1 MLREERPPPIN
12 TAARLRATPLARA
25 LARAHG
31 LDLAALAG
39 TGADGRVTAR
49 DVRARI
55 SPMVPAPLL
64 PASTP
69 PPPPPPPSPPPG
81 TVAGMAQQEVAHDT
95 TGLARR
101 AMSNAA
107 PVATVT
113 VEFDA
118 GAALARI
125 AALGDEFARQGLP
138 LHLGIYVAA
147 PVVALLP
154 AHPRLNA
161 RWLGDALALRR
172 QVRLAIADLAPE
184 GLRWSLIPAAEDLTL
199 RGLARA
205 LVAAPDASAA
215 TFALVSLA
223 TGKSWWSAPPPLPG
237 AVATLILG
245 APERRVVVVGA
256 GLGVRPLATLTLS
269 YDARA
274 LDQRQALDFLEAL
287 RMRLEHEP
295 I

>member
-1 MLREERPPPIN
+1 
-12 TAARLRATPLARA
+12 
-25 LARAHG
+25 
-31 LDLAALAG
+31 
-39 TGADGRVTAR
+39 
-49 DVRARI
+49 
-55 SPMVPAPLL
+55 
-64 PASTP
+64 
-69 PPPPPPPSPPPG
+69 
-81 TVAGMAQQEVAHDT
+81 
-95 TGLARR
+95 
-101 AMSNAA
+101 
-107 PVATVT
+107 
-113 VEFDA
+113 
-118 GAALARI
+118 
-125 AALGDEFARQGLP
+125 
-138 LHLGIYVAA
+138 
-147 PVVALLP
+147 
-154 AHPRLNA
+154 A

>member
-1 MLREERPPPIN
+1 MPVEERPPPIN

-69 PPPPPPPSPPPG
+69 PPPPSPPPG

-101 AMSNAA
+101 AISNAA

-125 AALGDEFARQGLP
+125 AALGEAFARQGLP

-147 PVVALLP
+147 AVVELLP

-161 RWLGDALALRR
+161 HWLGDALALRR

-184 GLRWSLIPAAEDLTL
+184 GLRWRVIPDAEDLTL

-205 LVAAPDASAA
+205 LVAPPDASAA

-274 LDQRQALDFLEAL
+274 LDQRQALDFLDAL

>member
-1 MLREERPPPIN
+1 
-12 TAARLRATPLARA
+12 
-25 LARAHG
+25 
-31 LDLAALAG
+31 
-39 TGADGRVTAR
+39 
-49 DVRARI
+49 
-55 SPMVPAPLL
+55 
-64 PASTP
+64 
-69 PPPPPPPSPPPG
+69 
-81 TVAGMAQQEVAHDT
+81 MAQQEVARDT

-101 AMSNAA
+101 AMSNAT

-118 GAALARI
+118 GVALARI
-125 AALGDEFARQGLP
+125 AALGDEFARQGLS

-147 PVVALLP
+147 AVVELLP

-184 GLRWSLIPAAEDLTL
+184 GLRWRVIPDAEDLTL
-199 RGLARA
+199 RGLARDQG
-205 LVAAPDASAA
+205 APPDVSAA

>member
-1 MLREERPPPIN
+1 MPGEERPTPIN

-31 LDLAALAG
+31 LDLATLAG

-49 DVRARI
+49 DVRARLP
-55 SPMVPAPLL
+55 PMVPAPLP

-69 PPPPPPPSPPPG
+69 LPPPPG
-81 TVAGMAQQEVAHDT
+81 TVAGMAQQEVSHDT
-95 TGLARR
+95 SALARP
-101 AMSNAA
+101 AISNAA

-113 VEFDA
+113 VEFDT

-125 AALGDEFARQGLP
+125 AALGEEFARQGLP

-147 PVVALLP
+147 AVVELLP
-154 AHPRLNA
+154 AHPHLNA
-161 RWLGDALALRR
+161 RWLGDAIALRR
-172 QVRLAIADLAPE
+172 QVHLAIADIAPE
-184 GLRWSLIPAAEDLTL
+184 GLRWRVIPDAKDLSL

-205 LVAAPDASAA
+205 LVAPSDASAA

-245 APERRVVVVGA
+245 APERRAVVVGA

-274 LDQRQALDFLEAL
+274 LDQQQALNFLEAL